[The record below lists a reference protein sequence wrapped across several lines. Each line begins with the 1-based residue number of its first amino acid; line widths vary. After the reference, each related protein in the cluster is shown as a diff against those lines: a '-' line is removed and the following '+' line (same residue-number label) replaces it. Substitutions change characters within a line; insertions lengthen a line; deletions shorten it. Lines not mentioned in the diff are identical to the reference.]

1 MIDNMD
7 KNLRLLEALLFA
19 SQKPISEK
27 QLVERLPND
36 ADISKLVS
44 VLKDIYDGHG
54 INLVQVGSGWAFRTA
69 PELGSQLVLERDVR
83 RKLSR
88 AAIETLSIIAY
99 YQPITRAEIEEIRG
113 VTVSKGTIDVL
124 FEAHWIGPKGRRRS
138 PGRPVTWGTTEQF
151 LDHFG
156 ISRLDDLPGVDELK
170 AAGLLTKKPAIQ
182 NLGTFSDNSLEEEL
196 NFVDE
201 DESKLT
207 IQSLD
212 SGAVD

>member
-1 MIDNMD
+1 MD

-27 QLVERLPND
+27 KLIDRLPND
-36 ADISKLVS
+36 ADISKLLS
-44 VLKDIYDGHG
+44 ILEDIYDGHG
-54 INLVQVGSGWAFRTA
+54 INLVQVGGGWAFRTA
-69 PELGSQLVLERDVR
+69 PELGSHLVLERDVR

-88 AAIETLSIIAY
+88 AAVETLSIIAY

>member
-1 MIDNMD
+1 MD

-69 PELGSQLVLERDVR
+69 PELGSHLVLERDVR

-88 AAIETLSIIAY
+88 AAVETLSIIAY

>member
-1 MIDNMD
+1 MD

-27 QLVERLPND
+27 QLVDRLPND
-36 ADISKLVS
+36 ADISKLIS

-69 PELGSQLVLERDVR
+69 PELGSHLVLERDVR

-88 AAIETLSIIAY
+88 AAVETLSIIAY

-170 AAGLLTKKPAIQ
+170 AAGLLTKKPTIQ

>member
-1 MIDNMD
+1 MD

-27 QLVERLPND
+27 QLVERLPSD

-88 AAIETLSIIAY
+88 AAVETLSIIAY

>member
-1 MIDNMD
+1 MD

-27 QLVERLPND
+27 QLVERLPDD

-44 VLKDIYDGHG
+44 ALKDIYDGHG

-182 NLGTFSDNSLEEEL
+182 NLGTFSDDSLEEGL

-207 IQSLD
+207 IESLD

>member
-1 MIDNMD
+1 MD

-27 QLVERLPND
+27 KLIDRLPND
-36 ADISKLVS
+36 ADISKLLS
-44 VLKDIYDGHG
+44 ILEDIYDGHG

-69 PELGSQLVLERDVR
+69 PELGSHLVLERDVR

-88 AAIETLSIIAY
+88 AAVETLSIIAY

-201 DESKLT
+201 DESKRT

>member
-1 MIDNMD
+1 MD

-27 QLVERLPND
+27 QLVDRLPND

-69 PELGSQLVLERDVR
+69 PELGSHLVLERDVR

-88 AAIETLSIIAY
+88 AAVETLSIIAY

-207 IQSLD
+207 I
-212 SGAVD
+212 

>member
-1 MIDNMD
+1 MD

-27 QLVERLPND
+27 QLVERLPDD

-44 VLKDIYDGHG
+44 ALKDIYDGHG

-69 PELGSQLVLERDVR
+69 PELGSHLVLERHVR

-88 AAIETLSIIAY
+88 AAVETLSIIAY

>member
-1 MIDNMD
+1 MD

-27 QLVERLPND
+27 QLVERLPDD
-36 ADISKLVS
+36 ADLSKLVS
-44 VLKDIYDGHG
+44 ALKDIYDGHG

-182 NLGTFSDNSLEEEL
+182 NLGTFSDNTLEEEL

-201 DESKLT
+201 DDSKLT

>member
-1 MIDNMD
+1 MD

-27 QLVERLPND
+27 QLVERLPDD

-44 VLKDIYDGHG
+44 ALKDIYDGHG

-69 PELGSQLVLERDVR
+69 PELGCQLVLERDVR

-88 AAIETLSIIAY
+88 AAVETLSIIAY

>member
-1 MIDNMD
+1 MD

-27 QLVERLPND
+27 QLVERLPDD

-44 VLKDIYDGHG
+44 ALKDIYDGHG

-83 RKLSR
+83 RILSR
-88 AAIETLSIIAY
+88 AAVDTLSIIAY

>member
-1 MIDNMD
+1 MD

-27 QLVERLPND
+27 KLIDRLPND
-36 ADISKLVS
+36 ADISKLLS
-44 VLKDIYDGHG
+44 ILEDIYDGHG

-88 AAIETLSIIAY
+88 AAVETLSIIAY

-124 FEAHWIGPKGRRRS
+124 FEAHWIGPKGRRRT

-156 ISRLDDLPGVDELK
+156 ISKLDDLPGVDELK

>member
-1 MIDNMD
+1 M
-7 KNLRLLEALLFA
+7 
-19 SQKPISEK
+19 
-27 QLVERLPND
+27 
-36 ADISKLVS
+36 
-44 VLKDIYDGHG
+44 
-54 INLVQVGSGWAFRTA
+54 VQVGSGWAFRTA

-88 AAIETLSIIAY
+88 AAVETLSIIAY

-212 SGAVD
+212 SSAVD

>member
-1 MIDNMD
+1 MD

-27 QLVERLPND
+27 QLVERLPDD

-54 INLVQVGSGWAFRTA
+54 INLVQVGGGWAFRTA
-69 PELGSQLVLERDVR
+69 PELGSHLVLERDVR

-88 AAIETLSIIAY
+88 AAVETLSIIAY

-182 NLGTFSDNSLEEEL
+182 NLGTFSDNTLEEEL

-201 DESKLT
+201 DDSKLT

>member
-27 QLVERLPND
+27 QLVERLPDD

-44 VLKDIYDGHG
+44 ALKDIYDGHG
-54 INLVQVGSGWAFRTA
+54 INLVQVGGGWAFRTA

-88 AAIETLSIIAY
+88 AAVETLSIIAY

>member
-1 MIDNMD
+1 MD

-27 QLVERLPND
+27 QLVDRLPND
-36 ADISKLVS
+36 AEIPKLISE
-44 VLKDIYDGHG
+44 LKDIYNGHG
-54 INLVQVGSGWAFRTA
+54 INLVQVGKGWAFRTA
-69 PELGSQLVLERDVR
+69 PELGSQLVLERDIR

-113 VTVSKGTIDVL
+113 VTVSRGTIDVL
-124 FEAHWIGPKGRRRS
+124 FEALWIGPKGRRRT

-156 ISRLDDLPGVDELK
+156 ISKLDDLPGANELK

-182 NLGTFSDNSLEEEL
+182 NLGTFSDNSSEDEL
-196 NFVDE
+196 SFIDE
-201 DESKLT
+201 DESNLT

-212 SGAVD
+212 SGVVE

>member
-1 MIDNMD
+1 MD

-27 QLVERLPND
+27 KLIDRLPND
-36 ADISKLVS
+36 ADISKLLS
-44 VLKDIYDGHG
+44 ILEDLYDGHG

-88 AAIETLSIIAY
+88 AAVETLSIIAY

-124 FEAHWIGPKGRRRS
+124 FEAHWIGPKGRRRT

>member
-1 MIDNMD
+1 MD
-7 KNLRLLEALLFA
+7 KNLRLLEAVLFA
-19 SQKPISEK
+19 SQIPISEK
-27 QLVERLPND
+27 QLVERLPDD

-44 VLKDIYDGHG
+44 ALKDIYDGHG

-212 SGAVD
+212 SGAGD

>member
-1 MIDNMD
+1 MD

-27 QLVERLPND
+27 QLVERLPDD

-44 VLKDIYDGHG
+44 ALKDIYDGHG
-54 INLVQVGSGWAFRTA
+54 INLVQVGGGWAFRTA

-88 AAIETLSIIAY
+88 AAVETLSIIAY

>member
-1 MIDNMD
+1 MD

-27 QLVERLPND
+27 QLVERLPDD

-44 VLKDIYDGHG
+44 ALKDIYDGHG

-88 AAIETLSIIAY
+88 AAVETLSIIAY

>member
-1 MIDNMD
+1 MD

-27 QLVERLPND
+27 KLIDRLPND
-36 ADISKLVS
+36 ADISKLLS
-44 VLKDIYDGHG
+44 ILEDIYDGHG

-88 AAIETLSIIAY
+88 AAVETLSIIAY

-124 FEAHWIGPKGRRRS
+124 FEAHWIGPKGRRRT

-201 DESKLT
+201 DESKRT

>member
-1 MIDNMD
+1 MD

-27 QLVERLPND
+27 QLVERLPDD

-44 VLKDIYDGHG
+44 ALKDIYDGHG

-88 AAIETLSIIAY
+88 AAVETLSIIAY

-182 NLGTFSDNSLEEEL
+182 NLGTFSDNSFEEEL

-207 IQSLD
+207 IESLD

>member
-1 MIDNMD
+1 MD

-27 QLVERLPND
+27 QLVERLPDD

-44 VLKDIYDGHG
+44 ALKDIYDGHG

-88 AAIETLSIIAY
+88 AAVETLSIIAY

-156 ISRLDDLPGVDELK
+156 ISSLDDLPGANELK

>member
-1 MIDNMD
+1 MD

-27 QLVERLPND
+27 QLVDRLPND
-36 ADISKLVS
+36 ADISKLIS

-88 AAIETLSIIAY
+88 AAVETLSIIAY

>member
-1 MIDNMD
+1 MD

-27 QLVERLPND
+27 QLVERLPDD

-44 VLKDIYDGHG
+44 ALKDIYDGHG
-54 INLVQVGSGWAFRTA
+54 INLVQVGGGWAFRTA
-69 PELGSQLVLERDVR
+69 PELGSHLVLERDVR

-88 AAIETLSIIAY
+88 AAVETLSIIAY

-138 PGRPVTWGTTEQF
+138 PGRPITWGTTEQF

-156 ISRLDDLPGVDELK
+156 ISKLDDLPGVDELK

>member
-1 MIDNMD
+1 MD

-27 QLVERLPND
+27 QLVDRLPND
-36 ADISKLVS
+36 ADISKLIS

-69 PELGSQLVLERDVR
+69 PELGSHLVLERDVR

-88 AAIETLSIIAY
+88 AAVETLSIIAY

>member
-1 MIDNMD
+1 MD

-27 QLVERLPND
+27 QLVDRLPND
-36 ADISKLVS
+36 AEIPKLVS
-44 VLKDIYDGHG
+44 KLKDIYDGHG

-113 VTVSKGTIDVL
+113 VTVSRGTIDVL
-124 FEAHWIGPKGRRRS
+124 FEAHWIGPKGRRRT

-156 ISRLDDLPGVDELK
+156 ISRLDDLPGANELK

-182 NLGTFSDNSLEEEL
+182 NLGTFSDNSLEDDL

-201 DESKLT
+201 EESKLT

-212 SGAVD
+212 SGVVD

>member
-1 MIDNMD
+1 MD

-27 QLVERLPND
+27 QLVERLPDD
-36 ADISKLVS
+36 ADISKLFS
-44 VLKDIYDGHG
+44 ALKDIYDGHG
-54 INLVQVGSGWAFRTA
+54 MNLVQVGSGLAFRTA
-69 PELGSQLVLERDVR
+69 PELGSHLVLERDVR

-88 AAIETLSIIAY
+88 AAVETLSIIAY
-99 YQPITRAEIEEIRG
+99 YQPITRSDIEEIRG

>member
-1 MIDNMD
+1 MD

-27 QLVERLPND
+27 QLVERLPDD

-44 VLKDIYDGHG
+44 ALKDIYDGHG

-69 PELGSQLVLERDVR
+69 PELGSHLVLERDVR

-88 AAIETLSIIAY
+88 AAVETLSIIAY

-201 DESKLT
+201 DDSKLT

>member
-1 MIDNMD
+1 MD

-27 QLVERLPND
+27 QLVERLPDD

-44 VLKDIYDGHG
+44 ALKDIYDGHG

-113 VTVSKGTIDVL
+113 VTVSKGTIDV
-124 FEAHWIGPKGRRRS
+124 
-138 PGRPVTWGTTEQF
+138 
-151 LDHFG
+151 
-156 ISRLDDLPGVDELK
+156 
-170 AAGLLTKKPAIQ
+170 
-182 NLGTFSDNSLEEEL
+182 
-196 NFVDE
+196 
-201 DESKLT
+201 
-207 IQSLD
+207 
-212 SGAVD
+212 

>member
-1 MIDNMD
+1 MD

-27 QLVERLPND
+27 QLVERLPDD

-44 VLKDIYDGHG
+44 ALKDIYDGHG

-69 PELGSQLVLERDVR
+69 PELGSHLVLERDVR

-88 AAIETLSIIAY
+88 AAVETLSIIAY

-124 FEAHWIGPKGRRRS
+124 FEAHWIGPKGRRRT

>member
-1 MIDNMD
+1 MD

-27 QLVERLPND
+27 QLVERLPDD

-44 VLKDIYDGHG
+44 ALKDIYDGHG

-69 PELGSQLVLERDVR
+69 PELGSHLVLERDVR

-88 AAIETLSIIAY
+88 AAVETLSIIAY

>member
-1 MIDNMD
+1 MD

-27 QLVERLPND
+27 KLIDRLPND
-36 ADISKLVS
+36 ADISKLLS
-44 VLKDIYDGHG
+44 ILEDIYDGHG

-88 AAIETLSIIAY
+88 AAVETLSIIAY

-201 DESKLT
+201 DESKRT

>member
-1 MIDNMD
+1 MD

-88 AAIETLSIIAY
+88 AAVETLSIIAY

>member
-1 MIDNMD
+1 MD

-27 QLVERLPND
+27 QLVERLPDD

-44 VLKDIYDGHG
+44 ALKDSYDGHG

-69 PELGSQLVLERDVR
+69 PELGSHLVLERDVR

-88 AAIETLSIIAY
+88 AAVETLSIIAY

>member
-1 MIDNMD
+1 MD

-27 QLVERLPND
+27 KLIDRLPND
-36 ADISKLVS
+36 ADISKLLS
-44 VLKDIYDGHG
+44 ILEDIYDGHG

-88 AAIETLSIIAY
+88 AAVETLSIIAY

-124 FEAHWIGPKGRRRS
+124 FEAHWIGPKGRRRT

>member
-1 MIDNMD
+1 MD

-27 QLVERLPND
+27 QLVDRLPDD
-36 ADISKLVS
+36 ADISKLLS

-69 PELGSQLVLERDVR
+69 PELGSHLVLERDVR

-88 AAIETLSIIAY
+88 AAVETLSIIAY

-201 DESKLT
+201 DESKRT

>member
-1 MIDNMD
+1 MD

-27 QLVERLPND
+27 KLIDRLPND
-36 ADISKLVS
+36 ADISKLLS
-44 VLKDIYDGHG
+44 ILEDIYDGHG

-88 AAIETLSIIAY
+88 AAVETLSIIAY